1 MKIKEMKQQLVDAI
15 NSIPDVPSIYQ
26 EREQIVE

>member
-15 NSIPDVPSIYQ
+15 NLIPDVPSIYQ
-26 EREQIVE
+26 EREEHK

>member
-15 NSIPDVPSIYQ
+15 NSILDVPSIYQ
-26 EREQIVE
+26 ERENK

>member
-26 EREQIVE
+26 EREENK

>member
-26 EREQIVE
+26 ERE

>member
-26 EREQIVE
+26 ERNK

>member
-15 NSIPDVPSIYQ
+15 NSIPDVLSIYQ

>member
-1 MKIKEMKQQLVDAI
+1 MKVKEMKQQLVDAI

-26 EREQIVE
+26 KIKDNK

>member
-15 NSIPDVPSIYQ
+15 NLIPDVPSIYQ
-26 EREQIVE
+26 EREDNK